1 MSKYSSIKSIP
12 EGFAEFTERTSWQG
26 KRMLLRRCLTHK
38 RHTNK
43 TIQCNAICV
52 NGYNVCFH
60 HGGAKGS
67 GKKTAQGIKNQIT
80 AITTHGKR
88 TADNVAKVNKRTK
101 QHRTLTKLAYAL
113 GEQTYSARGAQREKY
128 PAPTLADV
136 PDLINTLLSIENSTA
151 E

>member
-12 EGFAEFTERTSWQG
+12 EGFEEFTERTHYDG
-26 KRMLLRRCLTHK
+26 RRITLRRCLTHK

-43 TIQCNAICV
+43 TVQCNSICV
-52 NGYNVCFH
+52 NGYNVCYH

-67 GKKTAQGIKNQIT
+67 GKKTAQGIKNQI
-80 AITTHGKR
+80 AAVTTHGKR
-88 TADNVAKVNKRTK
+88 TAEHKAKVNKRTK

-113 GEQTYSARGAQREKY
+113 GEQTYTARGQQLEIY
-128 PAPTLADV
+128 PKPTLADV
-136 PDLINTLLSIENSTA
+136 PDLINTLLTLENTTA